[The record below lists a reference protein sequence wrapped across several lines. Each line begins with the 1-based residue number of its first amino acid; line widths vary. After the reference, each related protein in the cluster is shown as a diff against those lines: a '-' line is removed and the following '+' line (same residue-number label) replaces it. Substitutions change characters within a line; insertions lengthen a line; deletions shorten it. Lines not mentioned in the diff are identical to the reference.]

1 MSENRYTYGTWHNL
15 RPVDVFALVA
25 LDETRKQL
33 GLDDLAA
40 ASAMLL
46 GQGDVPVPGKFAGA
60 TPGTSVASLA
70 ARKLFPQILPFRL
83 PMITGVGLSGIRI
96 SFTRRLGAWVGRTI
110 PVVGEVFPGSR
121 CVPDHAQYRD
131 DLQPTREAR
140 GSGALSH
147 ERRYLGTF

>member
-33 GLDDLAA
+33 GLDDLAT

-110 PVVGEVFPGSR
+110 PVVGEVFL
-121 CVPDHAQYRD
+121 ARD
-131 DLQPTREAR
+131 AFLIMRNTVTTYNRLVKPEDRVL
-140 GSGALSH
+140 
-147 ERRYLGTF
+147 

>member
-1 MSENRYTYGTWHNL
+1 M

-25 LDETRKQL
+25 FDETREQL

-46 GQGDVPVPGKFAGA
+46 GQADVPVPGQFAGA

-70 ARKLFPQILPFRL
+70 ARKLFPQTLPFRL

-96 SFTRRLGAWVGRTI
+96 AFIRRLGAWVGRAI
-110 PVVGEVFPGSR
+110 PVVGEVFL
-121 CVPDHAQYRD
+121 ARD
-131 DLQPTREAR
+131 AFLIMRNTVSTYNRIVKPEDRVR
-140 GSGALSH
+140 
-147 ERRYLGTF
+147 